1 MTVNVTCQNKKESEG
16 LENSADDDVSSTKL
30 EDECQGEDFGAV
42 RWLLVTRVK
51 LPPIGNGVGTKQ
63 LKWEI

>member
-1 MTVNVTCQNKKESEG
+1 M
-16 LENSADDDVSSTKL
+16 SSTKL

-63 LKWEI
+63 MKWEI